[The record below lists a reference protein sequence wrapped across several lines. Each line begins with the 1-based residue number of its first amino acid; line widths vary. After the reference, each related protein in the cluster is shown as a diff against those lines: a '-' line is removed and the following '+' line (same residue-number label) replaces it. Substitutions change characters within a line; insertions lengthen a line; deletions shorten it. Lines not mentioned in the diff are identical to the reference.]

1 MEALILARIQI
12 AMQLTF
18 HIIFP
23 TINIGLIGYIILFEG
38 LWLKTGK
45 TIYYDLAR
53 FFSKIFALAFGLGVV
68 SGITLSFMFGT
79 NFSKFSQ
86 ATANVIAPLL
96 SYEVLTAFFVEATFL
111 GVMLFGWR
119 KVTPRWHFFSSIIVG
134 LGTLLSAFWIIAA
147 NSWMHTPQGFRL
159 ENGIF
164 YPVSWSAIIF
174 NPSFVYRYFH
184 MTFAAL
190 ISGTTIVLGITAY
203 YLLQNREVA
212 FSRIAFNKAS
222 LALMF
227 LLPTQIA
234 IGDLHGL
241 NTFKHQPYKVSAME
255 GRWETMSGAPLV
267 LFGIPDKTEETNHWT
282 VEIPKGASVLLTHE
296 LEGKVPGLKEIP
308 RSERP
313 NTPMVFYSF
322 RVMVG
327 IGFILLLVAIYGMYL
342 RLKDEELLYSSR
354 NFLRICLVTSPLG
367 IIATIAGWYVTE
379 CGRTPWVVYNLMRV
393 EEAVSDLPWQALLW
407 SLISFASLYL
417 VLMAVFIYY
426 LFKFISKGPETY
438 KASDIQ
444 PHEVYKTAWL
454 DPENEK

>member
-1 MEALILARIQI
+1 MDALILARIQI

-53 FFSKIFALAFGLGVV
+53 FFTKLFALAFGLGVV

-86 ATANVIAPLL
+86 ATANIIAPLL

-111 GVMLFGWR
+111 GVMIFGWR
-119 KVTPRWHFFSSIIVG
+119 KVSPRWHFISSIIVG
-134 LGTLLSAFWIIAA
+134 AGTLLSAFWIIAA

-159 ENGIF
+159 SGGVF
-164 YPVSWSAIIF
+164 YPESWIKIIF
-174 NPSFVYRYFH
+174 NPSFIYRFFH
-184 MTFAAL
+184 MTFAAF
-190 ISGTTIVLGITAY
+190 ISGTTIVLAISAY
-203 YLLQNREVA
+203 YLLRGRDKV
-212 FSRIAFNKAS
+212 FSKIAIKTAG
-222 LALMF
+222 LALVF
-227 LLPTQIA
+227 LVPIQIA

-241 NTFKHQPYKVSAME
+241 NTFKHQIYKVSAIE

-267 LFGIPDKTEETNHWT
+267 LFGIPDKEEETNYWT

-296 LEGKVPGLKEIP
+296 LEGKIPGLKEIP
-308 RSERP
+308 KTERP

-327 IGFILLLVAIYGMYL
+327 IGFLLLILGVVGMYL
-342 RLKDEELLYSSR
+342 RLKDEELLYYSK
-354 NFLRICLVTSPLG
+354 NYLRMCIISGPLG

-393 EEAVSDLPWQALLW
+393 EEAVSDLPASALLW
-407 SLISFASLYL
+407 SLVCFASVYL
-417 VLMAVFIYY
+417 VLMCAFLFY
-426 LFKFISKGPETY
+426 LFNFIAKGPDRY
-438 KASDIQ
+438 KSADIQ
-444 PHEVYKTAWL
+444 SIDDYRTAWL
-454 DPENEK
+454 APEEEE